1 MTCKIVARSLSKM
14 MLICADSTELVY
26 SIPKFVFICRCGRRK
41 ASELSILEEK
51 WFLL

>member
-1 MTCKIVARSLSKM
+1 M

-51 WFLL
+51 WFYCRILDNFKTHPTF